1 MVTEDYDVS
10 LCQRVGIHNYYTK
23 DHIITCDRCTFGKF
37 YSFVRWITWWQVTAD
52 EDAWRPLIR
61 YGITS
66 IYIYILCFCG
76 DSLSCAYPGIYEI
89 GYFTSFQRRELYF
102 KKDGKCMQMT
112 TKYVFTMKNGEH
124 VVYFLNIINLL
135 SFQVWSRSMTSF
147 KKRKCI
153 HGKNAIFEF
162 ILLRTVI

>member
-37 YSFVRWITWWQVTAD
+37 YSFARWITWWQVTTD

-66 IYIYILCFCG
+66 IYILWFFG
-76 DSLSCAYPGIYEI
+76 DILSCAYPGIYEI

-102 KKDGKCMQMT
+102 KKDGKCRWQPST
-112 TKYVFTMKNGEH
+112 CFTMKNGEH

-135 SFQVWSRSMTSF
+135 SFQVWSRPMTSF

-153 HGKNAIFEF
+153 HEKKNAIFEF

>member
-1 MVTEDYDVS
+1 MTYHFVNELGFLT
-10 LCQRVGIHNYYTK
+10 YTK

-37 YSFVRWITWWQVTAD
+37 YSFVRWITWWQVTTD

-66 IYIYILCFCG
+66 IYIFYGFVVIFYLVHTLEYMKLVNLPAFKG
-76 DSLSCAYPGIYEI
+76 GAV
-89 GYFTSFQRRELYF
+89 FQKRR
-102 KKDGKCMQMT
+102 KMQMT
-112 TKYVFTMKNGEH
+112 TKNVFTMKNGEH

-135 SFQVWSRSMTSF
+135 SFQVWSRPMTSF

-153 HGKNAIFEF
+153 HEKKNAIFEF